1 MGLHGQ
7 EYRAEMII
15 GEKLI
20 HFSCS
25 NSIEIKNKQTNKQ
38 KKTKII
44 VSSVFYFKVG
54 SPRGRTYH
62 WGEEQEHRWSWICDA
77 MACLHAMPS
86 LLRPLVSREML
97 ANHFMSLFVK
107 CGWLLPLSSVD
118 IKTVSIYIYIY
129 ISLHAAGEL
138 ELDDP
143 WDLFQPKPFYDSMIL
158 WYKDNPSLLISQKII
173 YSIILK
179 SKLFQK

>member
-1 MGLHGQ
+1 MERNKSILV
-7 EYRAEMII
+7 AATAL
-15 GEKLI
+15 KL
-20 HFSCS
+20 
-25 NSIEIKNKQTNKQ
+25 KTNKQ
-38 KKTKII
+38 KKPKII

-129 ISLHAAGEL
+129 PCMQQGSWSLMILEISSSPSH
-138 ELDDP
+138 
-143 WDLFQPKPFYDSMIL
+143 SMIL
-158 WYKDNPSLLISQKII
+158 WFYDIRII
-173 YSIILK
+173 HLCWFLK
-179 SKLFQK
+179 KSSTP